1 MALWAEDSRLP
12 ARVTG
17 RLPRAAVLHPFA
29 MGGAELRA
37 QLRRLNEPAT
47 NEPATN
53 GRAAN
58 NRAADE
64 PGATESGAWTWSGSE
79 PGPGTE
85 AGEVGELRVW
95 LPSTASGPVSSPE
108 LAREQPPRRGALRWR
123 EWVVPVLWWDGAAPG
138 RPADCRLGAS
148 AKFFTEVVDFG
159 LDLVRRGRVLPVL
172 DDDRSA
178 RWRAALSGVDSLRHA
193 ALRATMP
200 ASFRAAT
207 GAVAPGSGGGSGNG
221 AGPGGGIGTGSGVE
235 VDDGLLTGVLDQL
248 VDREVRRLL
257 AGTANASVDETVPL
271 ADTASGTTSDM
282 ASDMAAG
289 TPSDAISDPGEG
301 GVVGR
306 WLVALAGAPRV
317 DAAAGE
323 VDGLRRVLD
332 AWAARG
338 LRESPVRTC
347 FRLVSPDQGGFLEE
361 QWRVE
366 FVLQAVDEPS
376 VQVSAKQLW
385 RRGDAALRR
394 WVDRPDEVLLG
405 DLGRASRLY
414 PALDRALAAKRPVE
428 LAMDVEG
435 AHDFLTHAALLAQAG
450 FGVLL
455 PSWWRQPNRL
465 GLTLEATSRGTAG
478 TVAKESELGL
488 KVLVDYR
495 WELSLGD
502 ERLTETEL
510 NALAKAK
517 VPLVRVRGQWVHVD
531 RKRLAAGLAFLRHGG
546 GGQMA
551 AAQVLLHSGLHPDD
565 AALPL
570 PLNGV
575 RATGW
580 LGDLLSGEVEHR
592 LEPVEHPPGL
602 VGELRPYQR
611 RGLAWLAFLD
621 RLGLGACLADDMGL
635 GKTVQLLALEA
646 HNRRHGDRPPT
657 LLVCPM
663 SVVGNWQR
671 EAARFTPGLRV
682 RVHHGAGR
690 ALDADCDLVVT
701 TYAVV
706 ARDADQL
713 ARVEWDRVVLDEAQ
727 NIKNSATRQ
736 SRAVRSLPA
745 RHRVALTGTPVEN
758 RLAELWSIMDFA
770 NPGVLG
776 SLSTF
781 RARFAVP
788 VERHHDED
796 AALRLRRITGPFV
809 LRRLKTDPR
818 VITDLPDKIEVTQL
832 CTLTAE
838 QASLYQAVVDDM
850 FARIAEVQGIQRRGV
865 VLGTMSKL
873 KQVCN
878 HPAQLLGD
886 SSRVAG
892 RSGKLARLEE
902 ILEEALADGDKA
914 LCFTQ
919 FTEFGSL
926 VAPHLAARFDTE
938 VLFLHGGTP
947 KKARDEMVRRFQEE
961 GGPSVFVLSLKAGGT
976 GLNLTAANHVIH
988 LDRWWNPAVED
999 QATDRAFRIG
1009 QRNHV
1014 QVRKFVCV
1022 GTLEERID
1030 RMIEEKRGLA
1040 QLVVGAGEDW
1050 LTELSTGE
1058 LRELLA
1064 LSGEAV
1070 GG

>member
-1 MALWAEDSRLP
+1 M
-12 ARVTG
+12 
-17 RLPRAAVLHPFA
+17 
-29 MGGAELRA
+29 
-37 QLRRLNEPAT
+37 
-47 NEPATN
+47 
-53 GRAAN
+53 
-58 NRAADE
+58 
-64 PGATESGAWTWSGSE
+64 
-79 PGPGTE
+79 
-85 AGEVGELRVW
+85 
-95 LPSTASGPVSSPE
+95 
-108 LAREQPPRRGALRWR
+108 
-123 EWVVPVLWWDGAAPG
+123 VPVLWWDGAVPG
-138 RPADCRLGAS
+138 RPADCRLAAS
-148 AKFFTEVVDFG
+148 AKFLTEAVDFG

-193 ALRATMP
+193 ELRATMP
-200 ASFRAAT
+200 ASFRAAA
-207 GAVAPGSGGGSGNG
+207 GGVVAGNG
-221 AGPGGGIGTGSGVE
+221 VE
-235 VDDGLLTGVLDQL
+235 GDGGLLTLVLDRL

-257 AGTANASVDETVPL
+257 ANP
-271 ADTASGTTSDM
+271 TTNP
-282 ASDMAAG
+282 AAG
-289 TPSDAISDPGEG
+289 TATDHTTAPTNGLTTDGTASPTSHTADRTTSHTAAPTPSLTTAPTVNPRED

-306 WLVALAGAPRV
+306 WLAALAGDPRV
-317 DAAAGE
+317 EGAAGE
-323 VDGLRRVLD
+323 VAGLRRLLD
-332 AWAARG
+332 TWAARG

-347 FRLVSPDQGGFLEE
+347 FRLVSPDQGGFLTE

-376 VQVSAKQLW
+376 VQVSAQQLW

-428 LAMDVEG
+428 LELDVEG
-435 AHDFLTHAALLAQAG
+435 AYDFLTHAGLLAQAG

-455 PSWWRQPNRL
+455 PSWWRQPSRL
-465 GLTLEATSRGTAG
+465 GLTLEVTSRGTAG

-502 ERLTETEL
+502 ERLTEAEL
-510 NALAKAK
+510 TALAKAK

-531 RKRLAAGLAFLRHGG
+531 RKRLAAGLAFLGRGG
-546 GGQMA
+546 GRMT

-580 LGDLLSGEVEHR
+580 LGDLLSGEAEQR

-690 ALDADCDLVVT
+690 ALDTDCDLVVT

-736 SRAVRSLPA
+736 SRAVRALPA

-850 FARIAEVQGIQRRGV
+850 FARIAEVRGIQRRGV

-902 ILEEALADGDKA
+902 VLEEALADGDKA

-919 FTEFGSL
+919 FTEFGAL